1 MNESSNRRSGCTLF
15 AVIALGVAT
24 ALSGCDRAAAKA
36 PAKKPDLPVTAVAS
50 EKMDVPDLRRYP
62 GNTEAVRQAT
72 LEARITG
79 FLEERRFEE
88 GTSVS
93 AGDTM
98 FVIEQPPYEAQVL
111 EAQGQLAS
119 AEAAFDFARI
129 EFVRNEPLVAS
140 GAISA
145 QAFDQYRTNLE
156 SAAAQ
161 VQVARANLIEAEIN
175 LGYTEVVAPF
185 DGRIGRRLVDVGN
198 LVGPGINEDLAVV
211 VDLDPMRVVFQP
223 AGTELPD
230 YVMTWPAK
238 DVGVKVTVRS
248 LTSAYT
254 YEGSLD
260 LVDNEAATD
269 SSTFIARA
277 SFPNTDLRLVPGLF
291 ADVEVDLGVLP
302 GRVVVPVEAIQS
314 EPQQAFVWTV
324 KDDKLV
330 RANVTLGPQWKE
342 LRVVTGLEAGV
353 PVVVEGNPYMLKSDV
368 TVRAKTLSLDA
379 WRKEVAAKQK
389 EAADPSKGGKHPG
402 QSHVAKQAVHPEAA
416 SGHGGASK

>member
-1 MNESSNRRSGCTLF
+1 MNVSSNRRAGCTLF
-15 AVIALGVAT
+15 AVVALGAVTMAN
-24 ALSGCDRAAAKA
+24 GCDRAAAKA
-36 PAKKPDLPVTAVAS
+36 PAKKPDLPVTAVNS
-50 EKMDVPDLRRYP
+50 EKMDVPDIRRYP

-79 FLEERRFEE
+79 FLEERRFVE
-88 GTSVS
+88 GTSVT

-111 EAQGQLAS
+111 QAEGQLAS

-129 EFVRNEPLVAS
+129 EYARNEPLVAS

-161 VQVARANLIEAEIN
+161 VQVARASLIEAEID
-175 LGYTEVVAPF
+175 LGYTEVAAPF

-198 LVGPGINEDLAVV
+198 LVGPGMNENLAVV

-230 YVMTWPAK
+230 YVMAWPAN
-238 DVGVKVTVRS
+238 DIGVKVTVRTTAS
-248 LTSAYT
+248 TYK

-277 SFPNTDLRLVPGLF
+277 SFPNTDLKLVPGLF
-291 ADVEVDLGVLP
+291 ADVEVDLGTLKD
-302 GRVVVPVEAIQS
+302 RMVVPVEAIQS
-314 EPQQAFVWTV
+314 EPQQSYVWTV

-330 RANVTLGPQWKE
+330 RANVKLGPEWNG
-342 LRVVTGLEAGV
+342 LRVITGLEAGV
-353 PVVVEGNPYMLKSDV
+353 PVVVEGNPYMLKAN
-368 TVRAKTLSLDA
+368 TAVRAKTVSLDA
-379 WRKEVAAKQK
+379 WQKEVAAKVKQMT
-389 EAADPSKGGKHPG
+389 DPSTGGKHPA
-402 QSHVAKQAVHPEAA
+402 QSGVAQHAIHPEAA
-416 SGHGGASK
+416 SGHDGASK